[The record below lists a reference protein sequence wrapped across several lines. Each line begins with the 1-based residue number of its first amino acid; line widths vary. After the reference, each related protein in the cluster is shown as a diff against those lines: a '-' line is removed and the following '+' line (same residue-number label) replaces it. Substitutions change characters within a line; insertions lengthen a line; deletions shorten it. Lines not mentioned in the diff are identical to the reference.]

1 MLTRREFVQHAALA
15 MGGLRYAAAQSADAN
30 EVVVKT
36 PSGPL
41 RGLQAE
47 GVRVFR
53 GVPFAQPPV
62 GDLRFRAPQ
71 PVMPWKQVRN
81 AMEFAPAAYQQDKS
95 HRLSEDCLY
104 LNIWAPQGIGPFP
117 VYVWIHGGG
126 FTGGRS
132 SEPMFDGT
140 TFAKNGIVVIT
151 VAYRLGVFGF
161 LDMEPLLGS
170 SYRGSANNALRDLIA
185 SLTWVKQNVAAFGGD
200 PDKVTI
206 GGESAGAKLT
216 CLLMGVPSASGLFHQ
231 MISES
236 GGAERIWPK
245 DRANQ
250 IADEFGAAWKAIGN
264 GVPLTKAAP
273 ADLIVAQEKLIRTS
287 PVHFPLRVEI
297 DGDLIRQTPITTI
310 RGGSTRGKRLLIG
323 TNHDESASFIGTHPT
338 RDADSQDLGNLTVE
352 KFHPIDE
359 AYKKLYPDLSPE
371 MRRIRSVTA
380 EEYWVP
386 TMRVADAHSSGGNET
401 YLYRLDFPGEG
412 HFAGLAF
419 HSYDLRFAWN
429 HLEPEAAAN
438 AKTLARTMHAAWT
451 AFLKGE
457 APTAPGMPAWPTFKN
472 DSQTTMILDVP
483 SHVAQRPQAEELALW
498 NGLLTQ

>member
-1 MLTRREFVQHAALA
+1 MLTRREFVQQATLA
-15 MGGLRYAAAQSADAN
+15 IGGLCYAAAQEKA

-41 RGLQAE
+41 RGVQTE

-71 PVMPWKQVRN
+71 PITPWKQVRN
-81 AMEFAPAAYQQDKS
+81 ATEFAPAAYQQDKT

-104 LNIWAPQGIGPFP
+104 LNIWAPQGAGPFP

-132 SEPMFDGT
+132 FDPMFDGT
-140 TFAKNGIVVIT
+140 GFAKNGIIVVT

-161 LDMEPLLGS
+161 LDMEPLLGN
-170 SYRGSANNALRDLIA
+170 SYRGSANNAVRDLIA
-185 SLTWVKQNVAAFGGD
+185 SLTWVKQNIGAFGGD
-200 PDKVTI
+200 PNKVTI

-216 CLLMGVPSASGLFHQ
+216 CLLMGVPSATGLFHQ

-236 GGAERIWPK
+236 GGAERIWPR

-250 IADEFGAAWKAIGN
+250 IADEFGAAWKAVGN

-273 ADLIVAQEKLIRTS
+273 GELILAQERMIRTS

-297 DGDLIRQTPITTI
+297 DGDLIPQTPLATI

-323 TNHDESASFIGTHPT
+323 TNLDESASFIGTHPAK
-338 RDADSQDLGNLTVE
+338 DADSQDLGNLTVE

-359 AYKKLYPDLSPE
+359 AYKKLYPNLSPE

-386 TMRVADAHSSGGNET
+386 TMRVAEAHSSGGNRT

-429 HLEPEAAAN
+429 HLGPEAAAN
-438 AKTLARTMHAAWT
+438 AKDLAHTMNAAWT

-457 APTAPGMPAWPTFKN
+457 AMAAPGTPAWPTF
-472 DSQTTMILDVP
+472 DSDKQRTMIFDVP